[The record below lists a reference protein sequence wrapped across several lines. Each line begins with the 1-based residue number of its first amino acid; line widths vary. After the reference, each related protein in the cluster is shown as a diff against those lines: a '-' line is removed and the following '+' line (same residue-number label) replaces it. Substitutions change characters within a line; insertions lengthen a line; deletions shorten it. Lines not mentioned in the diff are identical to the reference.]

1 MLDLRRLRLLRELDA
16 RGTVGAAAA
25 ALGYTPSA
33 VSQQLAVLEREAGVA
48 LLQRAGRNVRL
59 TDAGRVLVVHAA
71 ALQDGV
77 EAAEAALAASAATI
91 AGSVRIA
98 AFQTAMLHIVTPAIA
113 ALAISHPAVRVE
125 VVEAEVEEALGALT
139 QQRVDVLIG
148 DEYGGLPRPRARGLR
163 RETLLREQIRL
174 VLPAAHPL
182 ARRRRVPLAG
192 AARCGVGRRPRRH
205 EPPRDGRPRLSQP
218 RRLRARPA
226 PCLQRPDGPAGTRSP
241 CRRRRAAP
249 GSRRRG
255 RRRVGRRPRHRG
267 RDAAARGLRADPH
280 RRRSTPGTRRGSQRF
295 AGGRGG
301 RPLVLRRSSSWA
313 RRAA

>member
-77 EAAEAALAASAATI
+77 EAAEAALAASAATV

-182 ARRRRVPLAG
+182 ARRRRVPLAALRDAAWAAGRAGTSHREMVVRACRSHGDFEPDLRHASNDLMVLLGLVRRAGAVALLPDLVGAGADESVVVRDIAGATLPREVFALTRTAG
-192 AARCGVGRRPRRH
+192 AARPALVAVR
-205 EPPRDGRPRLSQP
+205 SA
-218 RRLRARPA
+218 LRE
-226 PCLQRPDGPAGTRSP
+226 
-241 CRRRRAAP
+241 
-249 GSRRRG
+249 
-255 RRRVGRRPRHRG
+255 
-267 RDAAARGLRADPH
+267 AAAVAL
-280 RRRSTPGTRRGSQRF
+280 
-295 AGGRGG
+295 
-301 RPLVLRRSSSWA
+301 
-313 RRAA
+313 

>member
-182 ARRRRVPLAG
+182 ARRRRRRVALAALRDAAWAAGRAGTSHREMVVRACRSHGDFEPDLRHASNDLMVLLGLVRRAGAVALLPDLVGAGADESVVVRDIAGATLPREVFALTRTAG
-192 AARCGVGRRPRRH
+192 AARPALVAVR
-205 EPPRDGRPRLSQP
+205 SA
-218 RRLRARPA
+218 LRE
-226 PCLQRPDGPAGTRSP
+226 
-241 CRRRRAAP
+241 
-249 GSRRRG
+249 
-255 RRRVGRRPRHRG
+255 
-267 RDAAARGLRADPH
+267 AAAVAL
-280 RRRSTPGTRRGSQRF
+280 
-295 AGGRGG
+295 
-301 RPLVLRRSSSWA
+301 
-313 RRAA
+313 